1 MATAGAY
8 TGRDVIVSFSLN
20 QDPTVV
26 PNDFKRLGAVR
37 GKDFGTE
44 WETTDVTA
52 DDSPNL
58 QKENLVTFKSFPITL
73 DGISR
78 EEETKNQDE
87 LEDYTI
93 VPTNDQPCGWL
104 QIVRPSASGGN
115 TLKTYQV
122 PVIFTQFKIGAAYDA
137 GVTFNL
143 ESMSNGAVVITYS

>member
-1 MATAGAY
+1 MSAY

-20 QDPTVV
+20 QDPLVV
-26 PNDFKRLGAVR
+26 PGDFKRLGAVR
-37 GKDFGTE
+37 GKDFGVE

-78 EEETKNQDE
+78 DEETKNQDE
-87 LEDYTI
+87 LEDYTLL
-93 VPTNDQPCGWL
+93 PTNDQPFGWL
-104 QIVRPSASGGN
+104 QIVRPSTVSGN

-122 PVIFTQFKIGAAYDA
+122 PVIFSQFKIGAPYDA

-143 ESMSNGAVVITYS
+143 EAASNGAVVVTYS